1 MIVLLY
7 LNRGESMKTRKAFL
21 PLFLVLLC
29 TYVYADKLTFGGDNA
44 YPPYEFVDKN
54 GEHTGFN
61 VDLMNAVSR
70 AAELDIE
77 IELGEWDLVVERFK
91 SGELDGLI
99 GMAVTPERQRIYGFS
114 IPHNTLHMAI
124 FYRKGS
130 EEPDVDD
137 LEGREIIVQRNGVMH
152 DYLLENSITEKIVT
166 VDSPL
171 EGLKLLSSGKGD
183 YGLFEKYQSLYFA
196 KENEIHNLEVSGA
209 TVFERD
215 YAFATARDDFVL
227 LNKLN
232 KGLLLVRESGEYKD
246 IFEKWFGSANW
257 FEQNRKALLWS
268 IGILVAFIVVLF
280 ALRIWN
286 HTLKGRVKARTEEL
300 EKKATENER
309 LRAKIRS
316 LHDIAFKMENCI
328 EEEEVYDLIVE
339 AATDILSFDYYSLDI
354 VEGDNLIVKRNSEN
368 IEVNTRVPKY
378 EGIAGKTLKTGKT
391 IIIDDVSM
399 ENDARPSSSKIKALL
414 SVPVGDYGVFQ
425 TVTIESGSFKQEDA
439 ELAELL
445 MLHALGAFEKIKKT
459 KEIRFLAFHDSLT
472 GLYNRTFFDEEVSRV
487 DTSRNLP
494 ISVIFADVNGLK
506 SLNDCFGH
514 FYGDDYLKT
523 ISRTIKE
530 SCRHEDLVVRW
541 GGDEFV
547 VLLLRTDTE
556 KAEEIVSRIEENLI
570 KVECFSVEASAS
582 FGVATKRDL
591 ATDFYDVL
599 RNAELAMYSKKREL
613 DCKTKSRGLTFP
625 ETISD
630 E

>member
-1 MIVLLY
+1 
-7 LNRGESMKTRKAFL
+7 MKNGKAFL
-21 PLFLVLLC
+21 SFFLVLLS
-29 TYVYADKLTFGGDNA
+29 TFAFADKLTFGGDSA
-44 YPPYEFVDKN
+44 YPPYEFVDEN
-54 GEHTGFN
+54 GEYTGFN
-61 VDLMNAVSR
+61 VDLMKAVSR
-70 AAELDIE
+70 VAELDIE
-77 IELGEWDLVVERFK
+77 IELGEWDLVVEKFK

-99 GMAVTPERQRIYGFS
+99 GMAVTPERQKIYGFS

-130 EEPDVDD
+130 QEPTVDD
-137 LEGREIIVQRNGVMH
+137 LRGREIVVQRNGVMH
-152 DYLLENSITEKIVT
+152 DYLLENSITDKIVA
-166 VDSPL
+166 VESPL
-171 EGLKLLSSGKGD
+171 DGLKLLSSGTGD
-183 YGLFEKYQSLYFA
+183 FGLFEKYQSLYFA
-196 KENEIHNLEVSGA
+196 KENEIDNLEVSGA

-215 YAFATARDDFVL
+215 YAFATARDDFTL

-257 FEQNRKALLWS
+257 FEHNKKALLWS
-268 IGILVAFIVVLF
+268 TGILIAFIVVLF
-280 ALRIWN
+280 GLWFWN
-286 HTLKGRVKARTEEL
+286 HTLRGRVSARTEEL

-309 LRAKIRS
+309 LRDKIRS
-316 LHDIAFKMENCI
+316 LHDIAFKMESCT
-328 EEEEVYDLIVE
+328 EEEEVYDLIVK
-339 AATDILSFDYYSLDI
+339 AATEILSFDYYSLDI
-354 VEGDNLIVKRNSEN
+354 VEGDYLIAKRNSNN

-391 IIIDDVSM
+391 IIVDDVSK
-399 ENDARPSSSKIKALL
+399 EIDAIPSSSKIKAVL
-414 SVPVGDYGVFQ
+414 SVPIGDFGVFQ
-425 TVTIESGSFKQEDA
+425 TVTVESGSFKRDDA

-445 MLHALGAFEKIKKT
+445 MLHALGALERIKKT
-459 KEIRFLAFHDSLT
+459 REIQFLAFHDSLT

-487 DTSRNLP
+487 NTSRNLP

-506 SLNDCFGH
+506 DLNDRFGH

-556 KAEEIVSRIEENLI
+556 MAEEIVSRIEKNLSKI
-570 KVECFSVEASAS
+570 DCFAVEASVS
-582 FGVATKRDL
+582 FGVATKRDML
-591 ATDFYDVL
+591 TDFHDVL

-613 DCKTKSRGLTFP
+613 RR
-625 ETISD
+625 
-630 E
+630 

>member
-1 MIVLLY
+1 
-7 LNRGESMKTRKAFL
+7 MKNEKAFFL
-21 PLFLVLLC
+21 FFLVLVS
-29 TYVYADKLTFGGDNA
+29 TFIFADKLIFGGDSA
-44 YPPYEFVDKN
+44 YPPYEFVDEN
-54 GEHTGFN
+54 GEYTGFN
-61 VDLMNAVSR
+61 VDLMKAVSR
-70 AAELDIE
+70 VAELDIE

-99 GMAVTPERQRIYGFS
+99 GMAVTPERQKIYGFS

-137 LEGREIIVQRNGVMH
+137 LEGREIIVQRNDVMH
-152 DYLLENSITEKIVT
+152 DYLLENSITDKIVA
-166 VDSPL
+166 VESPL
-171 EGLKLLSSGKGD
+171 DGLKLLSSGTGD
-183 YGLFEKYQSLYFA
+183 FGLFEKYQSLYFA
-196 KENEIHNLEVSGA
+196 KENEIDNLEVSGA

-257 FEQNRKALLWS
+257 FEQNRKELLLS
-268 IGILVAFIVVLF
+268 VGMLVIFIGVLF
-280 ALRIWN
+280 GLWFWN
-286 HTLKGRVKARTEEL
+286 HTLQGRVKARTEEL
-300 EKKATENER
+300 EKKVTENER
-309 LRAKIRS
+309 LRDKIRS
-316 LHDIAFKMENCI
+316 LHDIAFKMENCT
-328 EEEEVYDLIVE
+328 EEEEVYDLIVK
-339 AATDILSFDYYSLDI
+339 AATEILSFDYYSLDI
-354 VEGDNLIVKRNSEN
+354 VEGDYLISKRNSNN

-391 IIIDDVSM
+391 IIVDDVSK
-399 ENDARPSSSKIKALL
+399 EVDAIPSSSRIKAVL
-414 SVPVGDYGVFQ
+414 SVPIGDFGVFQ
-425 TVTIESGSFKQEDA
+425 TVTLESGSFKHEDA

-459 KEIRFLAFHDSLT
+459 REIQFLAFHDSLT

-487 DTSRNLP
+487 NTSRNLP

-506 SLNDCFGH
+506 GLNDRFGH

-556 KAEEIVSRIEENLI
+556 MAEEIVSRIEKNLSKI
-570 KVECFSVEASAS
+570 DCFAVEASVS
-582 FGVATKRDL
+582 FGVATKRDML
-591 ATDFYDVL
+591 TDFHDVL

-613 DCKTKSRGLTFP
+613 RR
-625 ETISD
+625 
-630 E
+630 

>member
-1 MIVLLY
+1 MKNGKAY
-7 LNRGESMKTRKAFL
+7 LSF
-21 PLFLVLLC
+21 FLVLLS
-29 TYVYADKLTFGGDNA
+29 TFVFADKLTFGGDSA
-44 YPPYEFVDKN
+44 YPPYEFVDEN

-77 IELGEWDLVVERFK
+77 IELGEWNLVVERFK

-130 EEPDVDD
+130 QEPTVDD
-137 LEGREIIVQRNGVMH
+137 LRGREIVVQRNGVMH
-152 DYLLENSITEKIVT
+152 DYLLENSITDEIVA

-171 EGLKLLSSGKGD
+171 EGLKFLSSGKGD
-183 YGLFEKYQSLYFA
+183 YGLFEKYQCLYFA
-196 KENEIHNLEVSGA
+196 KENKIDNLEASSI
-209 TVFERD
+209 TVFDRD
-215 YAFATARDDFVL
+215 YAFATAKDDFAL

-232 KGLLLVRESGEYKD
+232 KGLLLVRESGEYGM

-257 FEQNRKALLWS
+257 FEQNKRDLL
-268 IGILVAFIVVLF
+268 VTARIVVFFAIGLF
-280 ALRIWN
+280 VLWFWN
-286 HTLKGRVKARTEEL
+286 HSLKERVKARTEEL
-300 EKKATENER
+300 ERKAIENEA

-316 LHDIAFKMENCI
+316 LHDIAFKMGSCTD
-328 EEEEVYDLIVE
+328 EEEVYDLIVR

-354 VEGDNLIVKRNSEN
+354 VEGDYLVAKRNSEN
-368 IEVNTRVPKY
+368 IEVNTRVSKH

-391 IIIDDVSM
+391 IIVDDVSK
-399 ENDARPSSSKIKALL
+399 EIDARPSSSKIKAVL
-414 SVPVGDYGVFQ
+414 SVPIGDFGVFQ

-439 ELAELL
+439 DLAELL

-459 KEIRFLAFHDSLT
+459 REIQFLAFHDSLT

-506 SLNDCFGH
+506 ALNDSFGH

-556 KAEEIVSRIEENLI
+556 KAEEIVSRIEKNLSKI
-570 KVECFSVEASAS
+570 DCFAKEASAS
-582 FGVATKRDL
+582 FGVATKRDMV
-591 ATDFYDVL
+591 TDFNDVL

-613 DCKTKSRGLTFP
+613 RR
-625 ETISD
+625 
-630 E
+630 

>member
-1 MIVLLY
+1 
-7 LNRGESMKTRKAFL
+7 MKNEKAFFL
-21 PLFLVLLC
+21 FFLVLVS
-29 TYVYADKLTFGGDNA
+29 TFVFADKLIFGGDSA
-44 YPPYEFVDKN
+44 YPPYEFVDEN
-54 GEHTGFN
+54 GEYTGFN
-61 VDLMNAVSR
+61 VDLMKAVSR
-70 AAELDIE
+70 VAELDIE

-99 GMAVTPERQRIYGFS
+99 GMAVTPERQKIYGFS

-130 EEPDVDD
+130 QEPTVDD
-137 LEGREIIVQRNGVMH
+137 LRGRDIVVQTKGVMH
-152 DYLLENSITEKIVT
+152 DYLLENSITDKIVA
-166 VDSPL
+166 VESPL
-171 EGLKLLSSGKGD
+171 DGLKLLSSGTGD
-183 YGLFEKYQSLYFA
+183 FGLFEKYQSLYFA
-196 KENEIHNLEVSGA
+196 KENAIGNLEVSGA

-257 FEQNRKALLWS
+257 FEQNRKELLLS
-268 IGILVAFIVVLF
+268 VGMLVIFIGVLF
-280 ALRIWN
+280 GLWFWN
-286 HTLKGRVKARTEEL
+286 HTLQGRVKARTEEL
-300 EKKATENER
+300 EKKVTENER
-309 LRAKIRS
+309 LRDKIRS
-316 LHDIAFKMENCI
+316 LHDIAFKMENCT
-328 EEEEVYDLIVE
+328 EEEEVYDLIVK
-339 AATDILSFDYYSLDI
+339 AATEILSFDYYSLDI
-354 VEGDNLIVKRNSEN
+354 VEGDYLIAKRNSEN

-391 IIIDDVSM
+391 IIVDDVSK
-399 ENDARPSSSKIKALL
+399 EVDARPSSSRIKAVL
-414 SVPVGDYGVFQ
+414 SVPIGDFGVFQ
-425 TVTIESGSFKQEDA
+425 TITIESGSFKHEDA

-445 MLHALGAFEKIKKT
+445 MFHAVGAFEKIKKT
-459 KEIRFLAFHDSLT
+459 REIQFLAFHDSLT

-506 SLNDCFGH
+506 GLNDRFGH

-556 KAEEIVSRIEENLI
+556 MAEEIVSRIEKNLSKI
-570 KVECFSVEASAS
+570 DCFAVEASVS
-582 FGVATKRDL
+582 FGVATKRDML
-591 ATDFYDVL
+591 TDFHDVL

-613 DCKTKSRGLTFP
+613 RR
-625 ETISD
+625 
-630 E
+630 

>member
-1 MIVLLY
+1 
-7 LNRGESMKTRKAFL
+7 MKNWKAFL
-21 PLFLVLLC
+21 SLVLVLLG
-29 TYVYADKLTFGGDNA
+29 TFAFADELTFGGDNA
-44 YPPYEFVDKN
+44 YPPYEFVDEN
-54 GEHTGFN
+54 GVHTGFN

-77 IELGEWDLVVERFK
+77 IELGEWNLVVERFK

-99 GMAVTPERQRIYGFS
+99 GMAVTPERQRMYGFS
-114 IPHNTLHMAI
+114 IPHNTLHMVI
-124 FYRKGS
+124 FYREGS

-137 LEGREIIVQRNGVMH
+137 LRGRKIVVQRNGVMH
-152 DYLLENSITEKIVT
+152 DYLLESSMTEEIVA
-166 VDSPL
+166 VESPL
-171 EGLKLLSSGKGD
+171 DGLKLLSSGTGD
-183 YGLFEKYQSLYFA
+183 FGLFEKYQSLYFA
-196 KENEIHNLEVSGA
+196 NNNEIHNLEVSDA

-215 YAFATARDDFVL
+215 YAFATARDNFVL
-227 LNKLN
+227 LNRLN

-257 FEQNRKALLWS
+257 LEQNRKALLWS

-280 ALRIWN
+280 GLWIWN
-286 HTLKGRVKARTEEL
+286 HTLKGRVKTRTEEL
-300 EKKATENER
+300 EKKAVENEY

-316 LHDIAFKMENCI
+316 LHDIAFKMESCT

-354 VEGDNLIVKRNSEN
+354 VEGDCLIVKRNSEN

-391 IIIDDVSM
+391 IIIDDVSKAI
-399 ENDARPSSSKIKALL
+399 DAKPSSSKIKALL
-414 SVPVGDYGVFQ
+414 SVPIGSFGVFQ

-494 ISVIFADVNGLK
+494 ISVIFSDVNGLK
-506 SLNDCFGH
+506 ALNDCFGH

-530 SCRHEDLVVRW
+530 SCRHEDLIVRW

-556 KAEEIVSRIEENLI
+556 KAEEIVSRIEENLS

-582 FGVATKRDL
+582 FGVATKSDL
-591 ATDFYDVL
+591 VTDFYDVL

-613 DCKTKSRGLTFP
+613 GGKTESRRRTFP
-625 ETISD
+625 
-630 E
+630 

>member
-1 MIVLLY
+1 MK
-7 LNRGESMKTRKAFL
+7 NRKTFL
-21 PLFLVLLC
+21 SLVLILLC
-29 TYVYADKLTFGGDNA
+29 VFVFADKLTFGGDNA
-44 YPPYEFVDKN
+44 YPPYEFVDEN

-61 VDLMNAVSR
+61 VDLMKAVSR
-70 AAELDIE
+70 VAELDIE
-77 IELGEWDLVVERFK
+77 IELGEWNLVVEKFK

-99 GMAVTPERQRIYGFS
+99 GMAVTPERQKIYGFS

-130 EEPDVDD
+130 KEPTVDD
-137 LEGREIIVQRNGVMH
+137 LRGGEIVVQRNGVMH
-152 DYLLENSITEKIVT
+152 DYLLENSITDEIVA

-171 EGLKLLSSGKGD
+171 EGLKFLSSGKGD
-183 YGLFEKYQSLYFA
+183 YGLFEKYQCLYFA
-196 KENEIHNLEVSGA
+196 KENKIDNLEASSIM
-209 TVFERD
+209 VFDRD
-215 YAFATARDDFVL
+215 YAFATAKDDFAL

-232 KGLLLVRESGEYKD
+232 KGLLLVRESGEYGM

-257 FEQNRKALLWS
+257 FEQNKRNLLVTA
-268 IGILVAFIVVLF
+268 GIVVFFAIGLF
-280 ALRIWN
+280 VLWFWN
-286 HTLKGRVKARTEEL
+286 HTLKVRVKARTEEL

-309 LRAKIRS
+309 LRDKIRS
-316 LHDIAFKMENCI
+316 LHDIAFKMESCT
-328 EEEEVYDLIVE
+328 EEEEVYDLIVR
-339 AATDILSFDYYSLDI
+339 AATEILSFDYYSLDI
-354 VEGDNLIVKRNSEN
+354 VEGDYLVAKRNSNN
-368 IEVNTRVPKY
+368 IEVNSRVPKY

-391 IIIDDVSM
+391 IIVDDVSK
-399 ENDARPSSSKIKALL
+399 EIDAIPSSNRIKAVL
-414 SVPVGDYGVFQ
+414 SVPIGDFGVFQ
-425 TVTIESGSFKQEDA
+425 TVTVESVSFKHEDA

-459 KEIRFLAFHDSLT
+459 REIQFLAFHDSLT
-472 GLYNRTFFDEEVSRV
+472 GLYNRTFLDEEVSRV

-506 SLNDCFGH
+506 GLNDRFGH

-556 KAEEIVSRIEENLI
+556 MAEEIVSRIEKNLSKI
-570 KVECFSVEASAS
+570 DCFAVEASVS
-582 FGVATKRDL
+582 FGVATKRDMV
-591 ATDFYDVL
+591 TDFHDVL

-613 DCKTKSRGLTFP
+613 RR
-625 ETISD
+625 
-630 E
+630 

>member
-1 MIVLLY
+1 
-7 LNRGESMKTRKAFL
+7 MKNGKAFL
-21 PLFLVLLC
+21 SFFLVLLS
-29 TYVYADKLTFGGDNA
+29 TFAFADKLTFGGDSA
-44 YPPYEFVDKN
+44 YPPYEFVDEN
-54 GEHTGFN
+54 GEYTGFN
-61 VDLMNAVSR
+61 VDLMKAVSR
-70 AAELDIE
+70 VAELDIE
-77 IELGEWDLVVERFK
+77 IELGEWDLVVEKFK

-99 GMAVTPERQRIYGFS
+99 GMAVTPERQKIYGFS

-130 EEPDVDD
+130 QEPTVDD
-137 LEGREIIVQRNGVMH
+137 LRGREIVVQRNGVMH
-152 DYLLENSITEKIVT
+152 DYLLENSITDKIVAIE
-166 VDSPL
+166 SPL
-171 EGLKLLSSGKGD
+171 DGLKLLSSGTGD
-183 YGLFEKYQSLYFA
+183 FGLFEKYQSLYFA
-196 KENEIHNLEVSGA
+196 KENEIDNLEVSGA

-268 IGILVAFIVVLF
+268 NGILIAFIVVLF
-280 ALRIWN
+280 GLWFWN
-286 HTLKGRVKARTEEL
+286 HTLRGRVSARTKEL

-309 LRAKIRS
+309 LRDKIRS
-316 LHDIAFKMENCI
+316 LHDIAFKMESCT
-328 EEEEVYDLIVE
+328 EEEEVYDLIVK
-339 AATDILSFDYYSLDI
+339 AATEILSFDYYSLDI
-354 VEGDNLIVKRNSEN
+354 VEGDYLIAKRNSNN

-391 IIIDDVSM
+391 IIVDDVSK
-399 ENDARPSSSKIKALL
+399 EIDAIPSSSKIKAVL
-414 SVPVGDYGVFQ
+414 SVPIGDFGVFQ
-425 TVTIESGSFKQEDA
+425 TVTVESGSFKRDDA

-445 MLHALGAFEKIKKT
+445 MLHALGALERIKKT
-459 KEIRFLAFHDSLT
+459 REIQFLAFHDSLT

-506 SLNDCFGH
+506 DLNDRFGH

-556 KAEEIVSRIEENLI
+556 MAEEIVSRIEKNLSKI
-570 KVECFSVEASAS
+570 DCFAVEASVS
-582 FGVATKRDL
+582 FGVATKRDML
-591 ATDFYDVL
+591 TDFHDVL

-613 DCKTKSRGLTFP
+613 RR
-625 ETISD
+625 
-630 E
+630 

>member
-1 MIVLLY
+1 
-7 LNRGESMKTRKAFL
+7 MKNGKAFL
-21 PLFLVLLC
+21 SFFLVLLS
-29 TYVYADKLTFGGDNA
+29 TFAFADKLTFGGDSA
-44 YPPYEFVDKN
+44 YPPYEFVDEN
-54 GEHTGFN
+54 GEYTGFN
-61 VDLMNAVSR
+61 VDLMKAVSR
-70 AAELDIE
+70 VAELDIE
-77 IELGEWDLVVERFK
+77 IELGEWDLVVEKFK

-99 GMAVTPERQRIYGFS
+99 GMAVTPERQKIYGFS

-130 EEPDVDD
+130 QEPTVDD
-137 LEGREIIVQRNGVMH
+137 LRGREIVVQRNGVMH
-152 DYLLENSITEKIVT
+152 DYLLENSITDKIVA
-166 VDSPL
+166 VESPL
-171 EGLKLLSSGKGD
+171 DGLKLLSSGTGD
-183 YGLFEKYQSLYFA
+183 FGLFEKYQSLYFA
-196 KENEIHNLEVSGA
+196 KENEIDNLEVSGA

-215 YAFATARDDFVL
+215 YAFATARDDFTL

-268 IGILVAFIVVLF
+268 NGILIAFIVVLF
-280 ALRIWN
+280 GLWFWN
-286 HTLKGRVKARTEEL
+286 HTLRGRVSARTKEL

-309 LRAKIRS
+309 LRDKIRS
-316 LHDIAFKMENCI
+316 LHDIAFKMESCT
-328 EEEEVYDLIVE
+328 EEEEVYDLIVK
-339 AATDILSFDYYSLDI
+339 AATEILSFDYYSLDI
-354 VEGDNLIVKRNSEN
+354 VEGDYLIAKRNSNN

-391 IIIDDVSM
+391 IIVDDVSK
-399 ENDARPSSSKIKALL
+399 EVDAIPSSSKIKAVL
-414 SVPVGDYGVFQ
+414 SVPIGDFGVFQ
-425 TVTIESGSFKQEDA
+425 TVTVESGSFKHEDA

-459 KEIRFLAFHDSLT
+459 REIQFLAFHDSLT

-487 DTSRNLP
+487 NTSRNLP

-506 SLNDCFGH
+506 DLNDRFGH

-556 KAEEIVSRIEENLI
+556 
-570 KVECFSVEASAS
+570 
-582 FGVATKRDL
+582 
-591 ATDFYDVL
+591 
-599 RNAELAMYSKKREL
+599 
-613 DCKTKSRGLTFP
+613 
-625 ETISD
+625 
-630 E
+630 

>member
-1 MIVLLY
+1 MK
-7 LNRGESMKTRKAFL
+7 NRKTFL
-21 PLFLVLLC
+21 SLVLILLC
-29 TYVYADKLTFGGDNA
+29 VFVFADKFTFGGDNA
-44 YPPYEFVDKN
+44 YPPYEFVDEN

-77 IELGEWDLVVERFK
+77 IELGEWNLVVEKFK

-99 GMAVTPERQRIYGFS
+99 GMAITPERQKIYGFS

-130 EEPDVDD
+130 KEPTVDD
-137 LEGREIIVQRNGVMH
+137 LRGMEIVVQRNGVMH
-152 DYLLENSITEKIVT
+152 DYLLENSITDEIVA

-171 EGLKLLSSGKGD
+171 EGLKFLSSGKGD
-183 YGLFEKYQSLYFA
+183 YGLFEKYQCLYFA
-196 KENEIHNLEVSGA
+196 KENKIDNLEASSI
-209 TVFERD
+209 TVFDRD
-215 YAFATARDDFVL
+215 YAFATAKDDFAL

-232 KGLLLVRESGEYKD
+232 KSLLLVRESGEYGM

-257 FEQNRKALLWS
+257 FEQNKRDLLVTA
-268 IGILVAFIVVLF
+268 GILVFFAIGLFVLWF
-280 ALRIWN
+280 WN
-286 HTLKGRVKARTEEL
+286 HSLKVRVKARTEEL
-300 EKKATENER
+300 EKKAAENER

-316 LHDIAFKMENCI
+316 LHEIAFKMESCTD
-328 EEEEVYDLIVE
+328 EEEVYDLIVR

-354 VEGDNLIVKRNSEN
+354 VEGDYLVAKRNSEN
-368 IEVNTRVPKY
+368 IEVNTRVPKH

-391 IIIDDVSM
+391 IIVDDVSKEM
-399 ENDARPSSSKIKALL
+399 DARPSSSKIKAVL
-414 SVPVGDYGVFQ
+414 SVPIGDFGVFQ

-459 KEIRFLAFHDSLT
+459 REIQFLAFHDSLT

-506 SLNDCFGH
+506 ALNDSFGH

-523 ISRTIKE
+523 ISSTIME

-556 KAEEIVSRIEENLI
+556 MAEEIVSRIEKNLSKI
-570 KVECFSVEASAS
+570 DCFAVEASVS
-582 FGVATKRDL
+582 FGVATKRDMV
-591 ATDFYDVL
+591 TDFHDVL

-613 DCKTKSRGLTFP
+613 RR
-625 ETISD
+625 
-630 E
+630 

>member
-1 MIVLLY
+1 
-7 LNRGESMKTRKAFL
+7 MKNEKAFFL
-21 PLFLVLLC
+21 FFLVLVS
-29 TYVYADKLTFGGDNA
+29 TFVFADKLIFGGDSA
-44 YPPYEFVDKN
+44 YPPYEFVDEN
-54 GEHTGFN
+54 GEYTGFN
-61 VDLMNAVSR
+61 VDLMKAVSR
-70 AAELDIE
+70 VAELDIE

-99 GMAVTPERQRIYGFS
+99 GMAVTPERQKIYGFS

-130 EEPDVDD
+130 QEPTVDD
-137 LEGREIIVQRNGVMH
+137 LRGREIVVQRKGVMH
-152 DYLLENSITEKIVT
+152 DYLLENSITDKIVA
-166 VDSPL
+166 VESPL
-171 EGLKLLSSGKGD
+171 DGLKLLSSGTGD
-183 YGLFEKYQSLYFA
+183 FGLFEKYQSLYFA
-196 KENEIHNLEVSGA
+196 KENEIDNLEVSGA

-257 FEQNRKALLWS
+257 FEQNRKELLLS
-268 IGILVAFIVVLF
+268 VGMLVIFIGVLF
-280 ALRIWN
+280 GLWFWN
-286 HTLKGRVKARTEEL
+286 HTLQGRVKARTEEL
-300 EKKATENER
+300 EKKVTENER
-309 LRAKIRS
+309 LRDKIRS
-316 LHDIAFKMENCI
+316 LHDIAFKMENCT
-328 EEEEVYDLIVE
+328 EEEEVYDLIVK
-339 AATDILSFDYYSLDI
+339 AATEILSFDYYSLDI
-354 VEGDNLIVKRNSEN
+354 VEGDYLISKRNSNN

-391 IIIDDVSM
+391 IIVDDVSK
-399 ENDARPSSSKIKALL
+399 EVDAIPSSSRIKAVL
-414 SVPVGDYGVFQ
+414 SVPIGDFGVFQ
-425 TVTIESGSFKQEDA
+425 TVTLESGSFKHEDA

-459 KEIRFLAFHDSLT
+459 REIQFLAFHDSLT

-487 DTSRNLP
+487 NTSRNLP

-506 SLNDCFGH
+506 GLNDRFGH

-556 KAEEIVSRIEENLI
+556 MAEEIVSRIEKNLSKI
-570 KVECFSVEASAS
+570 DCFAVEASVS
-582 FGVATKRDL
+582 FGVATKRDML
-591 ATDFYDVL
+591 TDFHDVL
-599 RNAELAMYSKKREL
+599 RNAELAMYLKKREL
-613 DCKTKSRGLTFP
+613 RR
-625 ETISD
+625 
-630 E
+630 

>member
-1 MIVLLY
+1 
-7 LNRGESMKTRKAFL
+7 MKNGKAFL
-21 PLFLVLLC
+21 SFFLVLLS
-29 TYVYADKLTFGGDNA
+29 TFAFADKLTFGGDSA
-44 YPPYEFVDKN
+44 YPPYEFADEN
-54 GEHTGFN
+54 GEYTGFN
-61 VDLMNAVSR
+61 VDLMKAVSR
-70 AAELDIE
+70 VAELDIE

-99 GMAVTPERQRIYGFS
+99 GMAVTPERQKIYGFS

-130 EEPDVDD
+130 QEPTVDD
-137 LEGREIIVQRNGVMH
+137 LRGREIVVQTKGVMH
-152 DYLLENSITEKIVT
+152 DYLLENSITDKIVA
-166 VDSPL
+166 VESPL
-171 EGLKLLSSGKGD
+171 DGLKLLSSGTGD
-183 YGLFEKYQSLYFA
+183 FGLFEKYQSLYFA
-196 KENEIHNLEVSGA
+196 KENAIGNLEVSGA

-257 FEQNRKALLWS
+257 FEQNRKELLLS
-268 IGILVAFIVVLF
+268 VGMLVIFIGVLF
-280 ALRIWN
+280 GLWFWN
-286 HTLKGRVKARTEEL
+286 HTLQGRVKARTEEL
-300 EKKATENER
+300 EKKVTENER
-309 LRAKIRS
+309 LRDKIRS
-316 LHDIAFKMENCI
+316 LHDIAFKMENCT
-328 EEEEVYDLIVE
+328 EEEEVYDLIVK
-339 AATDILSFDYYSLDI
+339 AATEILSFDYYSLDI
-354 VEGDNLIVKRNSEN
+354 VEGDYLIAKRNSNN
-368 IEVNTRVPKY
+368 IEVNSRVPKY

-391 IIIDDVSM
+391 IIVDDVSK
-399 ENDARPSSSKIKALL
+399 EVDAIPSSSRIKAVL
-414 SVPVGDYGVFQ
+414 SVPIGDFGVFQ
-425 TVTIESGSFKQEDA
+425 TVTLESGSFKHEDA

>member
-1 MIVLLY
+1 
-7 LNRGESMKTRKAFL
+7 MKNGKAFL
-21 PLFLVLLC
+21 SFFLVLLS
-29 TYVYADKLTFGGDNA
+29 TFAFADKLTFGGDSA
-44 YPPYEFVDKN
+44 YPPYEFVDEN
-54 GEHTGFN
+54 GEYTGFN
-61 VDLMNAVSR
+61 VDLMKAVSR
-70 AAELDIE
+70 VAELDIE
-77 IELGEWDLVVERFK
+77 IELGEWDLVVEKFK

-99 GMAVTPERQRIYGFS
+99 GMAVTPERQKIYGFS

-130 EEPDVDD
+130 QEPTVDD
-137 LEGREIIVQRNGVMH
+137 LRGREIVVQRNGVMH
-152 DYLLENSITEKIVT
+152 DYLLENSITDKIVA
-166 VDSPL
+166 VESPL
-171 EGLKLLSSGKGD
+171 DGLKLLSSGTGD
-183 YGLFEKYQSLYFA
+183 FGLFEKYQSLYFA
-196 KENEIHNLEVSGA
+196 KENEIDNLEVSGA

-215 YAFATARDDFVL
+215 YAFATARDDFTL

-268 IGILVAFIVVLF
+268 NGILIAFIVVLF
-280 ALRIWN
+280 GLWFWN
-286 HTLKGRVKARTEEL
+286 HTLRGRVSARTKEL

-309 LRAKIRS
+309 LRDKIRS
-316 LHDIAFKMENCI
+316 LHDIAFKMESCT
-328 EEEEVYDLIVE
+328 EEEEVYDLIVK
-339 AATDILSFDYYSLDI
+339 AATEILSFDYYSLDI
-354 VEGDNLIVKRNSEN
+354 VEGDYLIAKRNSNN

-391 IIIDDVSM
+391 IIVDDVSK
-399 ENDARPSSSKIKALL
+399 EVDAIPSSSKIKAVL
-414 SVPVGDYGVFQ
+414 SVPIGDFGVFQ
-425 TVTIESGSFKQEDA
+425 TVTVESGSFKHEDA

-459 KEIRFLAFHDSLT
+459 REIQFLAFHDSLT

-487 DTSRNLP
+487 NTSRNLP

-506 SLNDCFGH
+506 DLNDRFGH

-556 KAEEIVSRIEENLI
+556 MAEEIVSRIEKNLSKI
-570 KVECFSVEASAS
+570 DCFAVEASVS
-582 FGVATKRDL
+582 FGVATKRDML
-591 ATDFYDVL
+591 TDFHDVL

-613 DCKTKSRGLTFP
+613 RR
-625 ETISD
+625 
-630 E
+630 

>member
-1 MIVLLY
+1 
-7 LNRGESMKTRKAFL
+7 MKNGKAFL
-21 PLFLVLLC
+21 SFFLVLLS
-29 TYVYADKLTFGGDNA
+29 TFAFADKLTFGGDSA
-44 YPPYEFVDKN
+44 YPPYEFVDEN
-54 GEHTGFN
+54 GEYTGFN
-61 VDLMNAVSR
+61 VDLMKAVSR
-70 AAELDIE
+70 VAELDIE
-77 IELGEWDLVVERFK
+77 IELGEWDLVVEKFK

-99 GMAVTPERQRIYGFS
+99 GMAVTPERQKIYGFS

-130 EEPDVDD
+130 QEPTVDD
-137 LEGREIIVQRNGVMH
+137 LRGREIVVQRNGVMH
-152 DYLLENSITEKIVT
+152 DYLLEDSITDKIVA
-166 VDSPL
+166 VESPL
-171 EGLKLLSSGKGD
+171 DGLKLLSSGTGD
-183 YGLFEKYQSLYFA
+183 FGLFEKYQSLYFA
-196 KENEIHNLEVSGA
+196 KENEIDNLEVSGA

-215 YAFATARDDFVL
+215 YAFATARDDFTL

-257 FEQNRKALLWS
+257 FEHNKKALLWS
-268 IGILVAFIVVLF
+268 TGILIAFIVVLF
-280 ALRIWN
+280 GLWFWN
-286 HTLKGRVKARTEEL
+286 HTLRGRVSARTEEL

-309 LRAKIRS
+309 LRDKIRS
-316 LHDIAFKMENCI
+316 LHDIAFKMESCT
-328 EEEEVYDLIVE
+328 EEEEVYDLIVK
-339 AATDILSFDYYSLDI
+339 AATEILSFDYYSLDI
-354 VEGDNLIVKRNSEN
+354 VEGDYLIAKRNSNN

-391 IIIDDVSM
+391 IIVDDVSK
-399 ENDARPSSSKIKALL
+399 EIDAIPSSSKIKAVL
-414 SVPVGDYGVFQ
+414 SVPIGDFGVFQ
-425 TVTIESGSFKQEDA
+425 TVTVESGSFKRDDA

-445 MLHALGAFEKIKKT
+445 MLHALGALERIKKT
-459 KEIRFLAFHDSLT
+459 REIQFLAFHDSLT

-487 DTSRNLP
+487 NTSRNLP

-506 SLNDCFGH
+506 DLNDRFGH

-556 KAEEIVSRIEENLI
+556 MAEEIVSRIEKNLSKI
-570 KVECFSVEASAS
+570 DCFAVEASVS
-582 FGVATKRDL
+582 FGVATKRDML
-591 ATDFYDVL
+591 TDFHDVL

-613 DCKTKSRGLTFP
+613 RR
-625 ETISD
+625 
-630 E
+630 

>member
-1 MIVLLY
+1 
-7 LNRGESMKTRKAFL
+7 MKNEKAFFL
-21 PLFLVLLC
+21 FFLVLVS
-29 TYVYADKLTFGGDNA
+29 TFIFADKLIFGGDSA
-44 YPPYEFVDKN
+44 YPPYEFVDEN
-54 GEHTGFN
+54 GEYTGFN
-61 VDLMNAVSR
+61 VDLMKAVSR
-70 AAELDIE
+70 VAELDIE

-99 GMAVTPERQRIYGFS
+99 GMAVTPERQKIYGFS

-130 EEPDVDD
+130 QEPTVDD
-137 LEGREIIVQRNGVMH
+137 LRGREIVVQRKGVMH
-152 DYLLENSITEKIVT
+152 DYLLENSITDKIVA
-166 VDSPL
+166 VESPL
-171 EGLKLLSSGKGD
+171 DGLKLLSSGTGD
-183 YGLFEKYQSLYFA
+183 FGLFEKYQSLYFA
-196 KENEIHNLEVSGA
+196 KENEIDNLEVSGA

-257 FEQNRKALLWS
+257 FEQNRKELLLS
-268 IGILVAFIVVLF
+268 VGMLVIFIGVLF
-280 ALRIWN
+280 GLWFWN
-286 HTLKGRVKARTEEL
+286 HTLQGRVKARTEEL
-300 EKKATENER
+300 EKKVTENER
-309 LRAKIRS
+309 LRDKIRS
-316 LHDIAFKMENCI
+316 LHDIAFKMENCT
-328 EEEEVYDLIVE
+328 EEEEVYDLIVK
-339 AATDILSFDYYSLDI
+339 AATEILSFDYYSLDI
-354 VEGDNLIVKRNSEN
+354 VEGDYLISKRNSNN

-391 IIIDDVSM
+391 IIVDDVSK
-399 ENDARPSSSKIKALL
+399 EVDAIPSSSRIKAVL
-414 SVPVGDYGVFQ
+414 SVPIGDFGVFQ
-425 TVTIESGSFKQEDA
+425 TVTLESGSFKHEDA

-459 KEIRFLAFHDSLT
+459 REIQFLAFHDSLT

-487 DTSRNLP
+487 NTSRNLP

-506 SLNDCFGH
+506 GLNDRFGH

-556 KAEEIVSRIEENLI
+556 MAEEIVSRIEKNLSKI
-570 KVECFSVEASAS
+570 DCFAVEASVS
-582 FGVATKRDL
+582 FGVATKRDML
-591 ATDFYDVL
+591 TDFHDVL

-613 DCKTKSRGLTFP
+613 RR
-625 ETISD
+625 
-630 E
+630 

>member
-1 MIVLLY
+1 
-7 LNRGESMKTRKAFL
+7 MKNGKAFL
-21 PLFLVLLC
+21 SFFLVLLS
-29 TYVYADKLTFGGDNA
+29 TFAFADKLTFGGDSA
-44 YPPYEFVDKN
+44 YPPYEFVDEN
-54 GEHTGFN
+54 GEYTGFN
-61 VDLMNAVSR
+61 VDLMKAVSR
-70 AAELDIE
+70 VAELDIE
-77 IELGEWDLVVERFK
+77 IELGEWDLVVEKFK

-99 GMAVTPERQRIYGFS
+99 GMAVTPERQKIYGFS
-114 IPHNTLHMAI
+114 ISHNTLHMAI

-130 EEPDVDD
+130 QEPTVDD
-137 LEGREIIVQRNGVMH
+137 LRGREIVVQRNGVMH
-152 DYLLENSITEKIVT
+152 DYLLENSITDKIVAIE
-166 VDSPL
+166 SPL
-171 EGLKLLSSGKGD
+171 DGLKLLSSGTGD
-183 YGLFEKYQSLYFA
+183 FGLFEKYQSLYFA
-196 KENEIHNLEVSGA
+196 KENEIDNLEVSGA

-257 FEQNRKALLWS
+257 FEQNRKALLLS
-268 IGILVAFIVVLF
+268 VGMLVIFIGVLF
-280 ALRIWN
+280 GLWFWN
-286 HTLKGRVKARTEEL
+286 HTLRGRVSARTKEL

-309 LRAKIRS
+309 LRDKIRS
-316 LHDIAFKMENCI
+316 LHDIAFKMESCT
-328 EEEEVYDLIVE
+328 EEEEVYDLIVK
-339 AATDILSFDYYSLDI
+339 AATEILSFDYYSLDI
-354 VEGDNLIVKRNSEN
+354 VEGDYLIAKRNSNN

-391 IIIDDVSM
+391 IIVDDVSK
-399 ENDARPSSSKIKALL
+399 EIDAIPSSSKIKAVL
-414 SVPVGDYGVFQ
+414 SVPIGDFGVFQ
-425 TVTIESGSFKQEDA
+425 TVTVESGSFKRDDA

-459 KEIRFLAFHDSLT
+459 REIQFLAFHDSLT

-487 DTSRNLP
+487 NTSRNLP

-506 SLNDCFGH
+506 DLNDRFGH

-556 KAEEIVSRIEENLI
+556 MAEEIVSRIEKNLSKI
-570 KVECFSVEASAS
+570 DCFAVEASVS
-582 FGVATKRDL
+582 FGVATKRDML
-591 ATDFYDVL
+591 TDFHDVL

-613 DCKTKSRGLTFP
+613 RR
-625 ETISD
+625 
-630 E
+630 

>member
-1 MIVLLY
+1 MK
-7 LNRGESMKTRKAFL
+7 NRKTFL
-21 PLFLVLLC
+21 SLVLILLC
-29 TYVYADKLTFGGDNA
+29 VFVFADKFTFGGDNA
-44 YPPYEFVDKN
+44 YPPYEFVDEN

-77 IELGEWDLVVERFK
+77 IELGEWNLVVEKFK

-99 GMAVTPERQRIYGFS
+99 GMAITPERQKIYGFS

-130 EEPDVDD
+130 KEPTVDD
-137 LEGREIIVQRNGVMH
+137 LRGMEIVVQRNGVMH
-152 DYLLENSITEKIVT
+152 DYLLENSITDEIVA

-171 EGLKLLSSGKGD
+171 EGLKFLSSGKGD
-183 YGLFEKYQSLYFA
+183 YGLFEKYQCLYFA
-196 KENEIHNLEVSGA
+196 KENKIDNLEASSI
-209 TVFERD
+209 TVFDRD
-215 YAFATARDDFVL
+215 YAFATAKDDFAL

-232 KGLLLVRESGEYKD
+232 KSLLLVRESGEYGM

-257 FEQNRKALLWS
+257 FEQNKRDLLVTA
-268 IGILVAFIVVLF
+268 GILVFFAIGLFVLWF
-280 ALRIWN
+280 WN
-286 HTLKGRVKARTEEL
+286 HSLKVRVKARTEEL
-300 EKKATENER
+300 EKKAAENER

-316 LHDIAFKMENCI
+316 LHEIAFKMESCTD
-328 EEEEVYDLIVE
+328 EEEVYDLIVR

-354 VEGDNLIVKRNSEN
+354 VEGDYLVAKRNSEN
-368 IEVNTRVPKY
+368 IEVNTRVPKH
-378 EGIAGKTLKTGKT
+378 EGIAGKNLKTGKT
-391 IIIDDVSM
+391 IIVDDVSKEM
-399 ENDARPSSSKIKALL
+399 DARPSSSKIKAVL
-414 SVPVGDYGVFQ
+414 SVPIGDFGVFQ

-459 KEIRFLAFHDSLT
+459 REIQFLAFHDSLT

-506 SLNDCFGH
+506 ALNDSFGH

-523 ISRTIKE
+523 ISSTIME

-556 KAEEIVSRIEENLI
+556 MAEEIVSRIEKNLSKI
-570 KVECFSVEASAS
+570 DCFAVEASVS
-582 FGVATKRDL
+582 FGVATKRDMV
-591 ATDFYDVL
+591 TDFHDVL

-613 DCKTKSRGLTFP
+613 RR
-625 ETISD
+625 
-630 E
+630 

>member
-1 MIVLLY
+1 
-7 LNRGESMKTRKAFL
+7 MKNEKAFFL
-21 PLFLVLLC
+21 FFLVLVS
-29 TYVYADKLTFGGDNA
+29 TFIFADKLIFGGDSA
-44 YPPYEFVDKN
+44 YPPYEFVDEN
-54 GEHTGFN
+54 GEYTGFN
-61 VDLMNAVSR
+61 VDLMKAVSR
-70 AAELDIE
+70 VAELDIE

-99 GMAVTPERQRIYGFS
+99 GMAVTPERQKIYGFS

-130 EEPDVDD
+130 QEPTVDD
-137 LEGREIIVQRNGVMH
+137 LRGREIVVQRKGVMH
-152 DYLLENSITEKIVT
+152 DYLLENSITDKIVA
-166 VDSPL
+166 VESPL
-171 EGLKLLSSGKGD
+171 DGLKLLSSGTGD
-183 YGLFEKYQSLYFA
+183 FGLFEKYQSLYFA
-196 KENEIHNLEVSGA
+196 KENEIDNLEVSGA

-257 FEQNRKALLWS
+257 FEQNRKELLLS
-268 IGILVAFIVVLF
+268 VGMLVIFIGVLF
-280 ALRIWN
+280 GLWFWN
-286 HTLKGRVKARTEEL
+286 HTLQGRVKARTEEL
-300 EKKATENER
+300 EKKVTENER
-309 LRAKIRS
+309 LRDKIRS
-316 LHDIAFKMENCI
+316 LHDIAFKMENCT
-328 EEEEVYDLIVE
+328 EEEEVYDLIVK
-339 AATDILSFDYYSLDI
+339 AATEILSFDYYSLDI
-354 VEGDNLIVKRNSEN
+354 VEGDYLISKRNSNN

-391 IIIDDVSM
+391 IIVDDVSK
-399 ENDARPSSSKIKALL
+399 EVDAIPSSSRIKAVL
-414 SVPVGDYGVFQ
+414 SVPIGDFGVFQ
-425 TVTIESGSFKQEDA
+425 TVTLESGSFKHEDA

-459 KEIRFLAFHDSLT
+459 REIQFLAFHDSLT

-506 SLNDCFGH
+506 GLNDRFGH

-556 KAEEIVSRIEENLI
+556 MAEEIVSRIEKNLSKI
-570 KVECFSVEASAS
+570 DCFAVEASVS
-582 FGVATKRDL
+582 FGVATKRDML
-591 ATDFYDVL
+591 TDFHDVL

-613 DCKTKSRGLTFP
+613 RR
-625 ETISD
+625 
-630 E
+630 

>member
-1 MIVLLY
+1 
-7 LNRGESMKTRKAFL
+7 MKNEKAFFL
-21 PLFLVLLC
+21 FFLVLLS
-29 TYVYADKLTFGGDNA
+29 TFVFADKLIFGGDNA
-44 YPPYEFVDKN
+44 YPPYEFADEN
-54 GEHTGFN
+54 GEYTGFN
-61 VDLMNAVSR
+61 VDLMKAVSR
-70 AAELDIE
+70 VAELDIE

-99 GMAVTPERQRIYGFS
+99 GMAVTPERQKIYGFS

-130 EEPDVDD
+130 QEPTVDD
-137 LEGREIIVQRNGVMH
+137 LRGREIVVQRKGVMH
-152 DYLLENSITEKIVT
+152 DYLLENSITDKIVA
-166 VDSPL
+166 VESPL
-171 EGLKLLSSGKGD
+171 DGLKLLSSGTGD
-183 YGLFEKYQSLYFA
+183 FGLFEKYQSLYFA
-196 KENEIHNLEVSGA
+196 KENEIDNLEVSGA

-257 FEQNRKALLWS
+257 FEQNRKELLLS
-268 IGILVAFIVVLF
+268 VGMLVIFIGVLF
-280 ALRIWN
+280 GLWFWN
-286 HTLKGRVKARTEEL
+286 HTLQGRVKARTEEL
-300 EKKATENER
+300 EKKVTENER
-309 LRAKIRS
+309 LRDKIRS
-316 LHDIAFKMENCI
+316 LHDIAFKMENCT
-328 EEEEVYDLIVE
+328 EEEEVYDLIVK
-339 AATDILSFDYYSLDI
+339 AATEILSFDYYSLDI
-354 VEGDNLIVKRNSEN
+354 VEGDYLIAKRNSEN

-391 IIIDDVSM
+391 IIVDDVSK
-399 ENDARPSSSKIKALL
+399 EIDARPSSSKIKAVL
-414 SVPVGDYGVFQ
+414 SVPIGDFGVFQ
-425 TVTIESGSFKQEDA
+425 TITIESGSFKHEDA

-445 MLHALGAFEKIKKT
+445 MFHALGAFEKIKKT
-459 KEIRFLAFHDSLT
+459 REIQFLAFHDSLT

-506 SLNDCFGH
+506 GLNDRFGH

-556 KAEEIVSRIEENLI
+556 MAEEIVSRIEKNLSKI
-570 KVECFSVEASAS
+570 DCFAVEASVS
-582 FGVATKRDL
+582 FGVATKRDML
-591 ATDFYDVL
+591 TDFHDVL
-599 RNAELAMYSKKREL
+599 RNAELAMYLKKREL
-613 DCKTKSRGLTFP
+613 RR
-625 ETISD
+625 
-630 E
+630 

>member
-1 MIVLLY
+1 
-7 LNRGESMKTRKAFL
+7 MKNGKAFL
-21 PLFLVLLC
+21 SFFLVLLS
-29 TYVYADKLTFGGDNA
+29 TFAFADKLTFGGDSA
-44 YPPYEFVDKN
+44 YPPYEFVDEN
-54 GEHTGFN
+54 GEYTGFN
-61 VDLMNAVSR
+61 VDLMKAVSR
-70 AAELDIE
+70 VAELDIE
-77 IELGEWDLVVERFK
+77 IELGEWDLVVEKFK

-99 GMAVTPERQRIYGFS
+99 GMAVTPERQKIYGFS

-130 EEPDVDD
+130 QEPTVDD
-137 LEGREIIVQRNGVMH
+137 LRGREIVVQRNGVMH
-152 DYLLENSITEKIVT
+152 DYLLENSITDKIVAIE
-166 VDSPL
+166 SPL
-171 EGLKLLSSGKGD
+171 DGLKLLSSGTGD
-183 YGLFEKYQSLYFA
+183 FGLFEKYQSLYFA
-196 KENEIHNLEVSGA
+196 KENEIDNLEVSGA

-215 YAFATARDDFVL
+215 YAFATARDDFTL

-257 FEQNRKALLWS
+257 FEHNKKALLWS
-268 IGILVAFIVVLF
+268 TGILIAFIVVLF
-280 ALRIWN
+280 GLWFWN
-286 HTLKGRVKARTEEL
+286 HTLRGRVSARTEEL

-309 LRAKIRS
+309 LRDKIRS
-316 LHDIAFKMENCI
+316 LHDIAFKMESCT
-328 EEEEVYDLIVE
+328 EEEEVYDLIVK
-339 AATDILSFDYYSLDI
+339 AATEILSFDYYSLDI
-354 VEGDNLIVKRNSEN
+354 VEGDYLIAKRNSNN

-391 IIIDDVSM
+391 IIVDDVSK
-399 ENDARPSSSKIKALL
+399 EIDAIPSSSKIKAVL
-414 SVPVGDYGVFQ
+414 SVPIGDFGVFQ
-425 TVTIESGSFKQEDA
+425 TVTVESGSFKRDDA

-445 MLHALGAFEKIKKT
+445 MLHALGALERIKKT
-459 KEIRFLAFHDSLT
+459 REIQFLAFHDSLT

-487 DTSRNLP
+487 NTSRNLP

-506 SLNDCFGH
+506 DLNDRFGH

-556 KAEEIVSRIEENLI
+556 MAEEIVSRIEKNLSKI
-570 KVECFSVEASAS
+570 DCFAVEASVS
-582 FGVATKRDL
+582 FGVATKRDML
-591 ATDFYDVL
+591 TDFHDVL

-613 DCKTKSRGLTFP
+613 RR
-625 ETISD
+625 
-630 E
+630 